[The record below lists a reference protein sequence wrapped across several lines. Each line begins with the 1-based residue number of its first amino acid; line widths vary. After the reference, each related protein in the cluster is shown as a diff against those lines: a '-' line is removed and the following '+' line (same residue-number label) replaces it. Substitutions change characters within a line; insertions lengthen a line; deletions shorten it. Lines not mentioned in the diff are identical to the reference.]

1 MQFMTMLTIS
11 LLAGFACGG
20 LVWVTWSVAEV
31 ISAKKKTAAAPATP
45 APDNDQKPAKNGK
58 A

>member
-20 LVWVTWSVAEV
+20 LVWVIWSIVEVVA
-31 ISAKKKTAAAPATP
+31 AKKKAAAAPAP
-45 APDNDQKPAKNGK
+45 APEKEKKAVKDGK
-58 A
+58 S